1 MSKTMKPSQ
10 RLGIATGPAPIK
22 PENLTEEQKRDLLI
36 KQAQQKLFA
45 VTEGVIFNLVQS
57 PNLLVKFGSN
67 NDARELMTPQEV
79 VDYASD
85 IAEAYVK
92 RAYGV
97 TFHVEEK
104 ADPNEP
110 APAK

>member
-1 MSKTMKPSQ
+1 MTKIMKPSQ

-45 VTEGVIFNLVQS
+45 VTEGVIFNVCQNIPVDKITSANAQVLVE
-57 PNLLVKFGSN
+57 FASN
-67 NDARELMTPQEV
+67 V
-79 VDYASD
+79 
-85 IAEAYVK
+85 AEAYVK
-92 RAYGV
+92 KAYGV

>member
-1 MSKTMKPSQ
+1 MKPSQ

-45 VTEGVIFNLVQS
+45 VTEGVIFNLCQS
-57 PNLLVKFGSN
+57 FPWAELENHTTAKAMVDFASN
-67 NDARELMTPQEV
+67 V
-79 VDYASD
+79 
-85 IAEAYVK
+85 AEAYVK
-92 RAYGV
+92 KAYGV

>member
-1 MSKTMKPSQ
+1 MKPSQ

-45 VTEGVIFNLVQS
+45 VTEGVIFNVCQ
-57 PNLLVKFGSN
+57 NIN
-67 NDARELMTPQEV
+67 PQEDLTPATAETV
-79 VDYASD
+79 VAFASNV
-85 IAEAYVK
+85 AEAYVK
-92 RAYGV
+92 KAYGV

>member
-1 MSKTMKPSQ
+1 MSKSTKPSP
-10 RLGIATGPAPIK
+10 RLAVPGRPAPIK

-36 KQAQQKLFA
+36 KQAQQKLYA

-57 PNLLVKFGSN
+57 PNLVKVFGPSGTN
-67 NDARELMTPQEV
+67 QLRTPEEV
-79 VDYASD
+79 VDYASG

-92 RAYGV
+92 KAYGV
-97 TFHVEEK
+97 EFHVKEE
-104 ADPNEP
+104 ADPNDI